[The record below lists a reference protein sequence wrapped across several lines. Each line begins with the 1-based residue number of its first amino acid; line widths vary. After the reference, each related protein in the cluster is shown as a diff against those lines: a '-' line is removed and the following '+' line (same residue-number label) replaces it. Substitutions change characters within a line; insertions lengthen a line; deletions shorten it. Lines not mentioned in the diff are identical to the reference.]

1 MTQINFKEVNMLIS
15 LVSALDAALIA
26 MPEELSSREKAAK
39 RAAKEAVFAA
49 SMAPLEQI
57 PIEELRRAKAGIR
70 IKTLKDAGCRT
81 LRDLAGMDDDA
92 LMAINGIGP
101 KQVSSIRE
109 MIAGFRR
116 QIADS
121 KMVRLSL
128 EDDTKQNRKLI
139 RAIASL
145 RLSRLILTDTA
156 PLQEEFHRQ
165 TQDILPRIR
174 LRSSFRWLFSGR
186 KSKDSTVE
194 AIDDLTR
201 FSSSTLY
208 ERAARFQGRFHDLER
223 LPLEEAKKDF
233 EKHSAEYYIIL
244 EKMVEAATASVSTE
258 WIRSYMEKEYSR
270 YLPAVVVDPIP
281 RMAMPEDGCYN
292 ENGENRRDVNESIDD

>member
-1 MTQINFKEVNMLIS
+1 MAQINFKEVNMLIS

-70 IKTLKDAGCRT
+70 IKTLKDAGYRT
-81 LRDLAGMDDDA
+81 LRDLAGMDDAA
-92 LMAINGIGP
+92 LMAVNGIGP
-101 KQVSSIRE
+101 KQVSSIRA

-165 TQDILPRIR
+165 TQDILSRIR

-186 KSKDSTVE
+186 KSKDSTVK

-201 FSSSTLY
+201 FSSSNLY
-208 ERAARFQGRFHDLER
+208 ERAARFQGRFHELEK
-223 LPLEEAKKDF
+223 LPVEEARRDF
-233 EKHSAEYYIIL
+233 EQHSAEYYHIL
-244 EKMVEAATASVSTE
+244 EKLAEAVMASSSAE

-270 YLPAVVVDPIP
+270 YLPAVVASPVSG
-281 RMAMPEDGCYN
+281 MARPEDGCYN
-292 ENGENRRDVNESIDD
+292 ERGENRRDDNESIDD